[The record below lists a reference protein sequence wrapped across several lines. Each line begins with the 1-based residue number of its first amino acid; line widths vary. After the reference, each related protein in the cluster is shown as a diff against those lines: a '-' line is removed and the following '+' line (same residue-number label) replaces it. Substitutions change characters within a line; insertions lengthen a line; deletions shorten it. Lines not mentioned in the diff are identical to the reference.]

1 MNEAILEYLSSLA
14 TLAVTD
20 GSPLNFFLFSGIA
33 LTLALLMAR
42 IAGQKDGLKGHHILP
57 LKKCPNCAEQLPL
70 SALVCDECDYNFLSG
85 TVGYR
90 HKLLP
95 APSQ

>member
-1 MNEAILEYLSSLA
+1 MIAESF
-14 TLAVTD
+14 
-20 GSPLNFFLFSGIA
+20 NFFLFSGIA

-42 IAGQKDGLKGHHILP
+42 IASQKDGVKRYHLLT

-85 TVGYR
+85 TVEYP
-90 HKLLP
+90 HKLLS